1 MHRRDFIRNSLL
13 SAAAVSLSSE
23 RILAPHR
30 FTLEKSIRV
39 AVLGTNGRG
48 LEHIKALSNIP
59 DVEIAYICDV
69 EEHALAKGVNLAEK
83 RTGKRPRAIKDFRT
97 ILDDKHLDAITIA
110 TPDHWHAL
118 ATILAC
124 QAGKHV
130 YVEKPCGHNPAE
142 GELMAAA
149 AAKYNRLVQMGNQRR
164 SWPNLREAVQL
175 VHEGIIG
182 KVYFGEGWYANNR
195 KSIGF
200 GKITAVP
207 SSLDWELWQGPAPRE
222 DYRDNLVPYNWHW
235 FWNWGTGEIC
245 NNGTHEIDCMRWMLQ
260 VQYPSKVTSSGGRY
274 AYQDDWQCSDTQTAS
289 FEFPEGKSIT
299 WIGRSCNPFPEEGGG
314 RGFKIYGEK
323 GTLVNDGGDHYRI
336 YDLDNHLI
344 RESVH
349 RASEAHADVIN
360 PMGPGETLDT
370 VHFKNFID
378 AIRDGVP
385 LHAPISDAHISVLLC
400 HLGNIAQ
407 RTQSTLICDPSQRG
421 RIQNHQEAMALW
433 SRTYQPGWEPKI

>member
-1 MHRRDFIRNSLL
+1 MHRRTFIQQSAL
-13 SAAAVSLSSE
+13 SAMAISLSP
-23 RILAPHR
+23 LAVFHR
-30 FTLEKSIRV
+30 MPSRRV
-39 AVLGTNGRG
+39 RLAVIGTNGRG
-48 LEHIKALSNIP
+48 LAHISALSHIP

-83 RTGKRPRAIKDFRT
+83 RTGKRPQPIKDFRT
-97 ILDDKHLDAITIA
+97 ILDDKELDAITIA

-142 GELMAAA
+142 GELMAQAA
-149 AAKYNRLVQMGNQRR
+149 RKYNRLVQMGNQRR
-164 SWPNLREAVQL
+164 SWPNIMEAVQL

-182 KVYFGEGWYANNR
+182 KVYFGDAWYANNR
-195 KSIGF
+195 TSIGF
-200 GKITAVP
+200 GKKAAIP

-260 VQYPSKVTSSGGRY
+260 VSYPTKVTSAGGRY
-274 AYQDDWQCSDTQTAS
+274 AYHDDWQCTDTQTAS
-289 FEFPEGKSIT
+289 FEFPEGKAMSWT
-299 WIGRSCNPFPEEGGG
+299 GRSCNPYEIEGGG
-314 RGFKIYGEK
+314 RGFRIYGEL
-323 GTLVNDGGDHYRI
+323 GTLVNNGGDHYRI
-336 YDLDNHLI
+336 YDKNNKLI
-344 RESVH
+344 REGTPKL
-349 RASEAHADVIN
+349 EHANTDVIN
-360 PMGPGETLDT
+360 PIGPGEALDA
-370 VHFKNFID
+370 VHFQNFID

-385 LHAPISDAHISVLLC
+385 LHAPIEDAHISVLLC

-407 RTQSTLICDPSQRG
+407 RTQSTLICDPSRQG
-421 RIQNHQEAMALW
+421 RIQNNEEAMALW
-433 SRTYQPGWEPKI
+433 SRSYQPGWEPKV